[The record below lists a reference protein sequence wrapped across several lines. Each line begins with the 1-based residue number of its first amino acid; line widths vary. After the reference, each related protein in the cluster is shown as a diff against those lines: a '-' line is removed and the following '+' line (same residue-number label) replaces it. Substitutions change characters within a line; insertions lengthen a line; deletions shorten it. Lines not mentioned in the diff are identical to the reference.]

1 MVFEHNPALAALHRH
16 VTGNQSEP
24 SPIEEIVAKENEERQ
39 ELEEMVK
46 EFQEDTRIKRPR
58 RKGFGS

>member
-16 VTGNQSEP
+16 ITSEQP
-24 SPIEEIVAKENEERQ
+24 EPCPIAEIVAKDIEEQQ
-39 ELEEMVK
+39 ELEEIAK
-46 EFQEDTRIKRPR
+46 EIQEDTRMKRPR